1 MRSQA
6 ALCGQIGVAKRNA
19 RPIRN
24 VHHRQD
30 ELALIEGG
38 YSMIAAN
45 RPQIGSYKLALS
57 NKVKQQCCKQV
68 LI

>member
-6 ALCGQIGVAKRNA
+6 ALYGQIGVAKRNA

-30 ELALIEGG
+30 ESALIEGG
-38 YSMIAAN
+38 YSMIASN
-45 RPQIGSYKLALS
+45 RPQIGSYEERVLAFANLKS
-57 NKVKQQCCKQV
+57 
-68 LI
+68 